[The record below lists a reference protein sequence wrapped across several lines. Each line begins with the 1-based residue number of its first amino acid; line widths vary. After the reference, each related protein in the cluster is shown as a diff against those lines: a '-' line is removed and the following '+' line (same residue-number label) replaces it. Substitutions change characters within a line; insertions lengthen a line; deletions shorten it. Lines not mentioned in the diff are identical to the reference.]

1 MRNIRNWVSNKRQHD
16 RDVKVSHAALL
27 ASPVLTTRRLHV
39 EPIEPR
45 ILLSADPLEAK
56 YADDI
61 SDALTQVE
69 NLLDGLEGHDLFAD
83 PLPMVLGTDENSGAG
98 ALADLS
104 DIFKQNIINPLSAI
118 TSDLDSDALSNLE
131 TDWQTFFKDSGYYS
145 ADNSSLSIE
154 HTTVDG
160 KEVYTVA
167 MSQEIDRDF
176 TIGVDDPNHDYNV
189 SLDTD
194 GKMKLTFD
202 INFTIKIDKSV
213 DESSAITFSLD
224 SLSLQSSVD
233 QDLTGH
239 KLTLGIMPFTVGG
252 VANDSTQGGINYS
265 VTLNVADNGKLDDLS
280 TSELSS
286 ISNLSNVVTV
296 SAQNNGDSNTVL
308 ASLPLTL
315 EGPAAGITGLDVG
328 DHPDITVTGHVVG
341 LNEEANV
348 SMGAEL
354 ELLSN
359 FDAQDFLSIM
369 NNFVSAVDSIDQSDM
384 LDVSLPF
391 TDGLTIGEAID
402 LSAQM
407 QHIIDQL
414 GSEVG
419 VIGFSED
426 QSATAN
432 DGNSSVELV
441 SDVIDFSDFPT
452 KGLTFVLTL
461 DGEEVN
467 ITADKVDPDTDVS
480 GDEHAIANI
489 TDLVTAVSAALATSS
504 VKDRV
509 SVSQRDGKL
518 VFTASKTGTD
528 TAASLAVG
536 SLAGKTS
543 FKDIVEF
550 AEQTGALLGFSGS
563 AADMIDALNLRFIDG
578 SIAMDI
584 SYGDTQ
590 TYKGD
595 INFNAGT
602 ALGDLDSLTGTA
614 DMSVHSILGVSATLL
629 FDMHALGY
637 DVDWTDS
644 TPKLSEL
651 FDGNGIVTAA
661 DGLADLQIT
670 MRDGAQYTLDVD
682 ATWTLADL
690 VTHLDA
696 LDTDLHVS
704 LDTDTFRITIQDSS
718 ADTSDNA
725 GSLGLNL
732 GNNAYSDTT
741 SSTPSAVL
749 SGVIAD
755 AADFTAAT
763 SFILTLGK
771 FAPVVVNIAADAN
784 RTTAEAFAEAVN
796 NALDQIEVPKDQ
808 LGSKDGDGN
817 VVQRHYGDV
826 VQVSVGETDGKT
838 TMEVATS
845 MTNVLDAETKKI
857 SERNLLNSTLR
868 MDAVDLSVT
877 SINESLVGLN
887 LGIEGSNQAN
897 SAETVSR
904 ISSAALHGDGYSK
917 HLIIQDLH
925 AAVNV
930 ELTISNLDATGRVGL
945 IDFTAD
951 GSGKVSLNTAVSLD
965 NSYTDPETSETHAMT
980 AHDILATRYNVE
992 NAEIS
997 DIADYSYSSGN
1008 GDAAYGLLT
1017 LTNVAISGDVLKDVN
1032 VGDITITLSALDT
1045 IGDLQNLTP
1054 GVNLGGLADDSVS
1067 ALADLNI
1074 DNIVAGLQTA
1084 LEYIKGQYAG
1094 SVLAADLPLL
1104 GMSANDL
1111 LDFASDIEAHLL
1123 AFKNNPSSGLGDLE
1137 AALKT
1142 AFGMDANSNGIDVHL
1157 TDDGSALMI
1166 DINYSPA
1173 SVSKSESLNLAIG
1186 DLANQAGDDAVKDLL
1201 GGLSDIVDVNGTGLV
1216 DVTAAATVGLTLGFR
1231 LTQPEN
1237 SAPATGSTAIGNIN
1251 GGQGIGTNASSKTD
1265 LSVTLAN
1272 GEKFEVDL
1280 DALVKTGATVSD
1292 ILDGIKQAASNAG
1305 VSDSDLTIEIDDNG
1319 RLVFTDL
1326 TTADAATIPSGL
1338 GGLGVDSGDVGA
1350 VVSGALGSDFDATG
1364 AYEFAVSVNGTS
1376 SVTVHLD
1383 ADQNRTTND
1392 AFEKALQ
1399 DALAKTFVKTGDMSG
1414 LDASVPVYASLGKLV
1429 SVSIDGS
1436 NNISF
1441 SADTDLLG
1449 GSATLQMSDVAAS
1462 SAEPGL
1468 IIKSINGSTAAEDL
1482 GIAGSQS
1489 TVVDNQRV
1497 LTGARL
1503 YADSTNERFFLDTS
1517 KTGVSLDISVS
1528 AENMN
1533 FSTNFGTSTGKVS
1546 GGSVALGGLSGSAA
1560 AGEDGFAVSGPA
1572 HFQLSLNDE
1581 YNGSANDD
1589 RLYFSELDSNDIANI
1604 ANVISDVAVKVD
1616 LPLTIGGAEFNPGVG
1631 VEISDYFGDG
1641 KVVKVTSA
1649 DLADSLD
1656 AGSIQNNPGLLL
1668 NGLDYFLSQLEGQ
1681 IESRLLELD
1690 LPFIGDALG
1699 VAAQYFE
1706 DLHDGLIDSITEAI
1720 QDFQDDNPGL
1730 VVPTLTVVE
1739 TALEAMFKQLGAVDG
1754 ADHNKDVDV
1763 IASYDADID
1772 EVRFSADIHWDFFDQ
1787 DINLAQDLG
1796 IAGLGLDVSSGKVN
1810 LELGMDFDFDFGVN
1824 ASQGFFVET
1833 GAINELVLSFNL
1845 DFNGLNALGQ
1855 QGILNSEITDKASA
1869 FSGTVTFDINP
1880 DQGSVNANDI
1890 VENDRGHD
1898 GRLTFSEV
1906 RTVDHLFESTLD
1918 AEGQLDFNVHSFSP
1932 DSGSGVGLPELS
1944 HELFV
1949 DFDFNQKFGD
1959 GTAAIADYGTLEYRD
1974 VKMDLSGVITDILLP
1989 IFETIDKMLDPIRP
2003 LIEFL
2008 TSPIPGISQVLG
2020 SMSILDMARSVGAT
2034 NGGVFSF
2041 IQTLD
2046 NLIDLVDQVNAFK
2059 KAATEGGILGEY
2071 GSFSYDGDTVLKNP
2085 NGVGSIDLLAEIDY
2099 SHYAFGNIDN
2109 VKKEMGVSGGLLDDL
2124 TKETW
2129 VNVFSLPILS
2139 DTKLPIKF
2147 LTGQTDNVELFHFD
2161 LPKFDLDFDW
2171 SKSKEY
2177 PLYSPYLM
2185 LEVGIGASLKVTFD
2199 LAGGYDLHGLVE
2211 FVESGDPISLFDGF
2225 YISDLH
2231 QGSKD
2236 IPEVVMVGEIF
2247 GTASVKINAGIV
2259 SASGGLKLALGTQI
2273 NFDIN
2278 DPNGDG
2284 KLRAS
2289 EFLGLMNVSPEYLF
2303 DIHGELY
2310 IRVAVIGDVTLHY
2323 LFGSSTLFEID
2334 KTIFKA
2340 TIFTWDINPPSEPVL
2355 ANLNSGTLTINMGTH
2370 AGDRLV
2376 QNTEDGDETFY
2387 IKHVGGTA
2395 GDETIEVRSSLFDN
2409 VVQTFNHVKSV
2420 VAFGGAGDDQII
2432 LSGITSSMV
2441 IDGGAG
2447 NDIIRLDGAGISGG
2461 TMSSGNA
2468 VIRAGKGDDTVYGG
2482 SGNDRIYGDTGDDY
2496 IDAGAGDDYVEAGSG
2511 NDTIHGG
2518 TGKDTIYGGSGND
2531 DIFGEDGDDSLY
2543 GEHGLDLIVGGLGN
2557 DYLSGGA
2564 GSDRMFGDETS
2575 STATSL
2581 TLVAS
2586 AAAGGDDT
2594 LDGDDGDDYMFG
2606 GAGVDKVN
2614 GGDGNDIMFGDTG
2627 TITFD
2632 NNGMLINANTDV
2644 APSVGGNDI
2653 LSGGDNE
2660 DIIFGGV
2667 GDDVI
2672 DGGNHNDVLL
2682 GDTGLVQGAGASSQG
2697 QYLVKGDNKASGKD
2711 TISGGSGNDILI
2723 GGLDSDKLYGEVGR
2737 DTIGGDNISLL
2748 RSQPN
2753 TILEVISVET
2763 VDEGQGASDIIDG
2776 GTGTDMLLGG
2786 GGTQSLSVSHGGD
2799 NVIVLGDFITG
2810 GTGSD
2815 IILGDYGIIEP
2826 STGLGATVTGRDGS
2840 NSGADL
2846 INADSGYDI
2855 VMGGGGDDTI
2865 DGGEGNDTLLGD
2877 IGTVTRDKVARI
2889 SRAETTNEA
2898 IGGKDII
2905 TGGLGNDVIMGGTG
2919 SDTLTGNDGLD
2930 VILGDFGIVTPANG
2944 TDADIIG
2951 HNFAN
2956 GDADTIYG
2964 NAGNDIL
2971 LGGGGDDS
2979 IYGGEG
2985 NNHIAGDNAE
2995 VTRSEFTL
3003 PEGSEDP
3010 LSELAADPVLVF
3022 ETAEEASGGNDVI
3035 ETGDGNDVIL
3045 GGIGQDTITSG
3056 DGIDVI
3062 LGDLGIVI
3070 PVGSAGAD
3078 VIARNGSTG
3087 SSNNDIITAGEGNK
3101 VVLGG
3106 SGDDKITIGTGT
3118 NNGAGNTNYVS
3129 GDLAALKRDADG
3141 KLISFETVD
3150 ESVGGD
3156 DQITTGSS
3164 TGNDIIL
3171 GGIGQDTISS
3181 GYGTDIILGD
3191 LGAVSVG
3198 SAGSD
3203 VVARNGDIGTTNN
3216 DIITTMDGD
3225 KVVLGGSGDDQI
3237 TIGAGTN
3244 NGAGNTNY
3252 VSGDLAALK
3261 RDADGKLVS
3270 FETVDESVGGDDQI
3284 TTGSSTG
3291 NDIILGGIGQDTITS
3306 GYGTDIILG
3315 DLGIVIP
3322 VGSAGPD
3329 VIARN
3334 GNIGTT
3340 NNDII
3345 TTMDGDKVVLG
3356 GSGDDQITIGAGTGN
3371 GAGNTNYVSGD
3382 LAALKR
3388 DADGKLVSFETVEE
3402 TIGGDDQITT
3412 GSGAGVDFILGGIGN
3427 DTISSGNGNDTILG
3441 DLGIVIPVGSAG
3453 ADVIARNGNIGTN
3466 TDDIINAG
3474 NGNNVVLGGS
3484 GNDSIITGNG
3494 VDYISGDLAELKRD
3508 ADGNLVSF
3516 ETVEE
3521 AIGGNDYVTA
3531 GAGDDMILGGIGQD
3545 HIFGNDGVDTI
3556 LGDLGIIVPMG
3567 SAGPDVIAR
3576 HGDIGVNTDDIIDAG
3591 NGNNVVFGGSGK
3603 DTITTGTGSDYIAG
3617 DLAELTRKSDGTLVL
3632 FETVEES
3639 IGGADIIDAG
3649 AGNDVIFGGQDGDTI
3664 TAGAGDDVVLGD
3676 AGYLKLDDSEIFVI
3690 AEKKNWDLGTHY
3702 TLETRSQEVGGN
3714 DTVYGNDG
3722 NDIIIGGSF
3731 DDHLDGDAGN
3741 DAIIGDQGGATY
3753 RDVTDRLEI
3762 HTKELLAKN
3771 NGYDILYGD
3780 AGNDELIGGAFED
3793 TLFGGDDD
3801 DILIG
3806 DEGEVYYGFVPRE
3819 PGKEYHDSLP
3829 RLARSTESFT
3839 GRMDTLD
3846 SGSGVDFILGGE
3858 QPNFIVADPTLD
3870 LVQIENGEFR
3880 IEANRN
3886 SKTEFPAFQ
3895 GDPILQP
3902 QAAYFNNI
3910 DDRIPTQTF
3919 TTGNTSSFG
3928 SGVSQIT
3935 PVTTGIPVGN
3945 TVSSSIG
3952 GSNTVLGGV
3961 GSVHKSNDG
3970 SVASFIEAATILSTN
3985 GDNTGSASS
3994 RTGTGS
4000 GIATPSVSFGAQL
4013 GTPTGAN
4020 DQPAAAARPANPAA
4034 SQGTTGNAAPD
4045 ATGADGAA
4053 PANVPSQGEDGND
4066 TTGQD
4071 AEPQDGAFLWLDENG
4086 RYSDFAALAPSGG
4099 TSLVFDADSGL
4110 WLNDAVTDQGPV
4122 FVPELSDTAPVL
4134 SLVTKAA

>member
-27 ASPVLTTRRLHV
+27 ASPVRTTRRLHV

-176 TIGVDDPNHDYNV
+176 TIGVDDPNHDYNI

-280 TSELSS
+280 TSKLSS

-467 ITADKVDPDTDVS
+467 ITADQVDPDTDVS

-528 TAASLAVG
+528 MAASLAVG

-550 AEQTGALLGFSGS
+550 SEQTGALLGFSGS

-670 MRDGAQYTLDVD
+670 MRDGTQYTLDVD

-718 ADTSDNA
+718 VDTSDNA

-755 AADFTAAT
+755 DADFTAAT

-796 NALDQIEVPKDQ
+796 NALDQIDVPKDQ

-917 HLIIQDLH
+917 HLIIQDFN

-965 NSYTDPETSETHAMT
+965 NNYTDPETSETHAMT

-1104 GMSANDL
+1104 GMSATDL

-1142 AFGMDANSNGIDVHL
+1142 AFGMDASSNGIDVHL

-1186 DLANQAGDDAVKDLL
+1186 DLANQAGDEAVKNML
-1201 GGLSDIVDVNGTGLV
+1201 GGLTDIVDVNGTGLV

-1237 SAPATGSTAIGNIN
+1237 STPATGSTAIGNIN

-1292 ILDGIKQAASNAG
+1292 ILDGIKQAASEAG

-1326 TTADAATIPSGL
+1326 TTADAAAIPSGL

-1350 VVSGALGSDFDATG
+1350 VVSGSLGSGFDTTG
-1364 AYEFAVSVNGTS
+1364 AYEFAVSVNGTN

-1383 ADQNRTTND
+1383 ADQNRTTNE

-1560 AGEDGFAVSGPA
+1560 AGQDGFAVSGPA

-1631 VEISDYFGDG
+1631 VQASDYFGDG

-1763 IASYDADID
+1763 IASYDAGID

-1869 FSGTVTFDINP
+1869 FSGMVTFDINP

-1890 VENDRGHD
+1890 VENNRGHD

-1906 RTVDHLFESTLD
+1906 RTVGHLFESTLD

-2099 SHYAFGNIDN
+2099 SHYAFGNIDD

-2236 IPEVVMVGEIF
+2236 IPEVVMIGEIF

-2441 IDGGAG
+2441 LDGGAG

-2697 QYLVKGDNKASGKD
+2697 QYQVKGDNKASGKD

-2826 STGLGATVTGRDGS
+2826 STGLGATVTGRDGN
-2840 NSGADL
+2840 NSGNDL

-2930 VILGDFGIVTPANG
+2930 VILGDLGIVTPANG
-2944 TDADIIG
+2944 TDADIIA
-2951 HNFAN
+2951 HNFTN
-2956 GDADTIYG
+2956 GAADTIYG

-3078 VIARNGSTG
+3078 VIARNG
-3087 SSNNDIITAGEGNK
+3087 
-3101 VVLGG
+3101 
-3106 SGDDKITIGTGT
+3106 
-3118 NNGAGNTNYVS
+3118 
-3129 GDLAALKRDADG
+3129 
-3141 KLISFETVD
+3141 
-3150 ESVGGD
+3150 
-3156 DQITTGSS
+3156 
-3164 TGNDIIL
+3164 
-3171 GGIGQDTISS
+3171 
-3181 GYGTDIILGD
+3181 
-3191 LGAVSVG
+3191 
-3198 SAGSD
+3198 
-3203 VVARNGDIGTTNN
+3203 
-3216 DIITTMDGD
+3216 
-3225 KVVLGGSGDDQI
+3225 
-3237 TIGAGTN
+3237 
-3244 NGAGNTNY
+3244 
-3252 VSGDLAALK
+3252 
-3261 RDADGKLVS
+3261 
-3270 FETVDESVGGDDQI
+3270 
-3284 TTGSSTG
+3284 
-3291 NDIILGGIGQDTITS
+3291 
-3306 GYGTDIILG
+3306 
-3315 DLGIVIP
+3315 
-3322 VGSAGPD
+3322 
-3329 VIARN
+3329 
-3334 GNIGTT
+3334 
-3340 NNDII
+3340 
-3345 TTMDGDKVVLG
+3345 
-3356 GSGDDQITIGAGTGN
+3356 
-3371 GAGNTNYVSGD
+3371 
-3382 LAALKR
+3382 
-3388 DADGKLVSFETVEE
+3388 
-3402 TIGGDDQITT
+3402 
-3412 GSGAGVDFILGGIGN
+3412 
-3427 DTISSGNGNDTILG
+3427 
-3441 DLGIVIPVGSAG
+3441 
-3453 ADVIARNGNIGTN
+3453 NIGTN

-3484 GNDSIITGNG
+3484 GNDSITTGNG

-3531 GAGDDMILGGIGQD
+3531 GVGDDMILGGIGQD

-3771 NGYDILYGD
+3771 NGYDVLYGD

-3858 QPNFIVADPTLD
+3858 QPNFIVADPALD

-3928 SGVSQIT
+3928 SGLSQIT

-4020 DQPAAAARPANPAA
+4020 DQPPAAARPANPAA

-4099 TSLVFDADSGL
+4099 TSLVFDAESGL